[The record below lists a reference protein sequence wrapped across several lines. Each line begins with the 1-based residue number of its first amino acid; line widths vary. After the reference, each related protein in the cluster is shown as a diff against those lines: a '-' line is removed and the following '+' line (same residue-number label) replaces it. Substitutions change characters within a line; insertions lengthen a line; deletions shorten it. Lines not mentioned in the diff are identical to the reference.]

1 VSDTLRRV
9 DVDARTL
16 ERIVPD
22 DVAER
27 DVTGRESLALHV
39 ARYRFAARHARPGRL
54 LDLACGV
61 GYGTRLVADEAAGVG
76 LALGVDV
83 SERALAYARER
94 YGRPGVEFR
103 LGDGL
108 RFEDPEGFDTIVSLE
123 TLEHVADPQRLIDRL
138 VSLLRPGGV
147 LVASVPS
154 TPTVDVNPH
163 HLHDFSERSFR
174 RMFARHALCEVA
186 CLRQRQPVP
195 LRVALARREERL
207 GDLRPDLLRWYATHP
222 GAALRRAWSTLRH
235 GLANRYLTVAWKAPE
250 GR

>member
-1 VSDTLRRV
+1 V
-9 DVDARTL
+9 DVNAHTL

-22 DVAER
+22 DVAAG

-39 ARYRFAARHARPGRL
+39 ERYRFAARHARPGRL
-54 LDLACGV
+54 LDMACGV
-61 GYGTRLVADEAAGVG
+61 GYGTRLVADEATGIRS
-76 LALGVDV
+76 ALGVDV
-83 SERALAYARER
+83 SESALAYARER
-94 YGRPGVEFR
+94 YARAGVDFR
-103 LGDGL
+103 LGDAL
-108 RFEDPEGFDTIVSLE
+108 RFADPEGFDTIVSLE
-123 TLEHVADPQRLIDRL
+123 TIEHVADPQRLVDRL

-174 RMFARHALCEVA
+174 RMFERHALRERA

-207 GDLRPDLLRWYATHP
+207 GDLRPNLLRWYAAHP
-222 GAALRRAWSTLRH
+222 RAALRRAWSTLRF
-235 GLANRYLTVAWKAPE
+235 GLANRYLTVAWQAPE
-250 GR
+250 AR